1 MITFIIPTLGRAY
14 LQSTIKSLLNQK
26 DPDWKAIVIFDGIEK
41 IEYDDARIQSIKIDK
56 TGKLNHAGNIR
67 NHGFKLATTEW
78 IGFVDDDDTISNDY
92 VSRFKEEIFLNPDA
106 KCIIFRMKTK
116 YDRDQILPAP
126 HHNNFIK
133 NKVGISFVIKN
144 DLNLLF
150 EPSIVEDY
158 LLLDKIRSDNHLMV
172 ISPYVT
178 YFVREQ
184 PSTTSIYKRVRI
196 NY

>member
-1 MITFIIPTLGRAY
+1 MITFIIPTVGRTS
-14 LQSTIKSLLNQK
+14 LKNTINSLLNQK
-26 DPDWKAIVIFDGIEK
+26 DPDWKAIVIFDGAEK
-41 IEYDDARIQSIKIDK
+41 IEYDDQRIQSIKIDK
-56 TGKLNHAGNIR
+56 IGKLNHAGQVR
-67 NHGFKLATTEW
+67 NYGLKLVTTEW
-78 IGFVDDDDTISNDY
+78 VGFVDDDDTVSDDY

-106 KCIIFRMKTK
+106 KCIIFRMKTI

-133 NKVGISFVIKN
+133 NKVGISFAMKK
-144 DLNLLF
+144 DLNLFF

-158 LLLDKIRSDNHLMV
+158 LLLDKIRTKSHLII

-178 YFVREQ
+178 YFVREM
-184 PSTTSIYKRVRI
+184 PSITQIYKRSVI